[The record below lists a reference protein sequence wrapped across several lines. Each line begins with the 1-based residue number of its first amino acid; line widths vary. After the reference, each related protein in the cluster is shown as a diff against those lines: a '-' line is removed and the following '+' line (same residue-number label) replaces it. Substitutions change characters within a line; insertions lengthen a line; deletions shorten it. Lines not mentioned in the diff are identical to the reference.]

1 MANFEIFAKGPPFA
15 LWPKS
20 PILSTLQKIC
30 HFSANSCCFIEILV
44 SVETR
49 INSASIHTNQAKTR
63 LVLTI
68 LQPFKVWPKKW
79 PISRF
84 LQRVPPLPLSTL
96 QKNFSANSCC
106 FIEILVSVETR
117 INSASIHTNQAKTRL
132 VLTIL
137 QPFKFQSVAKKMA
150 NFEILAKGPPFA
162 LWPKSPILST
172 LQKICHF
179 SANSCCF
186 IEILVSVETRI
197 NSASIHTNQAKIRL
211 VLTILQPFK
220 VWPKK
225 WPISRFLQR
234 VPPLHFGQNRP
245 F

>member
-15 LWPKS
+15 LWPKL
-20 PILSTLQKIC
+20 PILSTLQKNC
-30 HFSANSCCFIEILV
+30 HFSANTCCFIEVLV

-49 INSASIHTNQAKTR
+49 INSASVHTNQAKIR

-68 LQPFKVWPKKW
+68 LQPFKVW
-79 PISRF
+79 
-84 LQRVPPLPLSTL
+84 
-96 QKNFSANSCC
+96 
-106 FIEILVSVETR
+106 
-117 INSASIHTNQAKTRL
+117 
-132 VLTIL
+132 
-137 QPFKFQSVAKKMA
+137 AKKMA
-150 NFEILAKGPPFA
+150 NFEIFAKGPPFA

-220 VWPKK
+220 VGSQKNGQFRDFCKGSPLCTLAKIAHFEY
-225 WPISRFLQR
+225 PLENLSFLS
-234 VPPLHFGQNRP
+234 
-245 F
+245 